1 MVGTF
6 VKSIFVTNENIAIQ
20 KTKDYLPIVYIFF
33 FLSKWLFLRSQR
45 LINGAILDILQFIV
59 ELTEIKLIE
68 IGKWKLRKKMLQVKI
83 PIYSNN

>member
-6 VKSIFVTNENIAIQ
+6 VKSPFVTNENIAIQ

-83 PIYSNN
+83 TIYSNN

>member
-6 VKSIFVTNENIAIQ
+6 VKSPFVTNENIAIQ

-33 FLSKWLFLRSQR
+33 FLWKWLFLRSQR

-59 ELTEIKLIE
+59 ELIEIKLIE
-68 IGKWKLRKKMLQVKI
+68 TGKWKLREKILQVKI
-83 PIYSNN
+83 PIYSNH

>member
-6 VKSIFVTNENIAIQ
+6 VKSPFVTNENIAIQ

>member
-6 VKSIFVTNENIAIQ
+6 VKSPFVTNENIAIQ

-68 IGKWKLRKKMLQVKI
+68 IGKWKLRKKRLQVKI